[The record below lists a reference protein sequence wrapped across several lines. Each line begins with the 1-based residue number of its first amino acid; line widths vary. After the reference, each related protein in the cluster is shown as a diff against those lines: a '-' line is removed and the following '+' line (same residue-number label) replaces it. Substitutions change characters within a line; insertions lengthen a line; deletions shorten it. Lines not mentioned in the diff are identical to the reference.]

1 MLLTILALV
10 VGYGIGRAR
19 GGSWSSVLA
28 ARLKGQ
34 GFLVA
39 GVAATLVLNVLTPSF
54 PLFWLIIAFVGFIGF
69 TIANLTMTG
78 AIVLLFGLLL
88 NVAAVLAN
96 GAVPVSEVALQ
107 SVDAV
112 DDAGAAAI
120 DGPRESTAT
129 ATRLSF
135 LGDVIPVP
143 VVDKVVSIGDLIAL
157 VAVADI
163 LVNLM
168 LRSRRRE
175 LDDAGVTFAATAD
188 DERPDTDAD
197 TDIDARTETDADDDL
212 VIDLREDGSG
222 PAHAAPGGIRLT
234 PPLPRV
240 RRPAH
245 APADSARHL
254 GADAG
259 RPIPPPSPSTPALF
273 ASEPPPPAGEP
284 EPELDLTDRRPII
297 DLTVSPTDDQLAEF
311 LRRRAEADR
320 RMAEAATEA
329 TGPTAPRHSRRSLRR
344 RLQRSNAKSAV

>member
-10 VGYGIGRAR
+10 VGYAIGKAR
-19 GGSWSSVLA
+19 GGSWSSVLS
-28 ARLKGQ
+28 ARLRGQ
-34 GFLVA
+34 GLLIA

-54 PLFWLIIAFVGFIGF
+54 PLFWLMIAFIGLVGF

-88 NVAAVLAN
+88 NVAVVLAN

-107 SVDAV
+107 SVDVV
-112 DDAGAAAI
+112 DITGAAVI

-143 VVDKVVSIGDLIAL
+143 VANKVVSIGDLIAL
-157 VAVADI
+157 VAVADV

-175 LDDAGVTFAATAD
+175 LDDAGVTYAASD
-188 DERPDTDAD
+188 
-197 TDIDARTETDADDDL
+197 ETDSSDLVEASSPEDDI
-212 VIDLREDGSG
+212 VIDLRDDRSG

-245 APADSARHL
+245 AAPET
-254 GADAG
+254 DASPE
-259 RPIPPPSPSTPALF
+259 RRIPPPGPSTPALF
-273 ASEPPPPAGEP
+273 APEQPPAPTGEA
-284 EPELDLTDRRPII
+284 EPVLDLTDRRPII
-297 DLTVSPTDDQLAEF
+297 DLTISPTDEQLTEF

-320 RMAEAATEA
+320 RLTAAA
-329 TGPTAPRHSRRSLRR
+329 NAPAGRPARPRRR
-344 RLQRSNAKSAV
+344 RLRRSNSKTTV